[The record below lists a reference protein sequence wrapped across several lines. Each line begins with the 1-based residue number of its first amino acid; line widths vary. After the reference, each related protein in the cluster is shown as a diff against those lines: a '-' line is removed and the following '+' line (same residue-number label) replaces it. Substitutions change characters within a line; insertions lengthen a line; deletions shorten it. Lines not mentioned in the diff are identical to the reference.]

1 MAWSDNK
8 VKAIQTMTSDWERY
22 YNKNEIA
29 LNEFYFS
36 FYKYHNRWNDLSE
49 ADFVEDKKS
58 FFCYYF
64 KYGVSLFNNL

>member
-8 VKAIQTMTSDWERY
+8 VKAIQTMTSDWVRY
-22 YNKNEIA
+22 YDKSGVD

-49 ADFVEDKKS
+49 ADFVEDKNS
-58 FFCYYF
+58 FL
-64 KYGVSLFNNL
+64 LFAMIFLLFM